1 MEEITLIKI
10 SSKEYAKRKKRISE
24 GVTVTKKPDAKMIK
38 STFFHAS
45 VSALFYV
52 VTAALCFAAT
62 KIRTLWLQT
71 IVKPPLMAS
80 DAIFCIINIA
90 VMLILIYIL
99 FVSLQNRDKEQ
110 IISLIINGIFFLL
123 LFYMFFVLCSPLGSL
138 VLISVH
144 TAQTFTVFF
153 GIFNKKKIHSLL
165 LIPVII
171 WQLYNLFIIYLILML
186 N

>member
-10 SSKEYAKRKKRISE
+10 SSKEYSRRKKRISE
-24 GVTVTKKPDAKMIK
+24 GVTVTKKPDVKVIK
-38 STFFHAS
+38 STLFHAA
-45 VSALFYV
+45 VSALFYAV
-52 VTAALCFAAT
+52 MAALCFAAT

-71 IVKPPLMAS
+71 IVKPPLMPSNAV
-80 DAIFCIINIA
+80 FCVINIA
-90 VMLILIYIL
+90 VMLILIYML

-110 IISLIINGIFFLL
+110 IISLIINGVFFLL
-123 LFYMFFVLCSPLGSL
+123 LFYMFYALCSPLGSL

-144 TAQTFTVFF
+144 TIQTFTVFF
-153 GIFNKKKIHSLL
+153 GIFYKKKMHSLL